1 MFAEYTTTSKKV
13 FSKFRDDIAKCLNEE
28 KTGVPITKIR
38 EIVVA
43 NLLLSYRD
51 TNLLSGTICPV
62 STSTPR

>member
-28 KTGVPITKIR
+28 KTGV
-38 EIVVA
+38 
-43 NLLLSYRD
+43 LLSYRD